1 MKRKRANIQTS
12 GNAPSGNALPDPTAF
27 AALRRESE
35 GRESEGR
42 EIEAMWEG
50 DGQWYPAVVIALSTS
65 TVTVRFEDGIV
76 QETNSQGIRWLSSH
90 RLWDVLR
97 HRLLEKNDET
107 AVVSELAPARL
118 DRSVYAST
126 SDLQPRVSDALRN
139 GGRQHPPNGP
149 TSTSDQ

>member
-35 GRESEGR
+35 GREIEGR

-76 QETNSQGIRWLSSH
+76 QETLK
-90 RLWDVLR
+90 
-97 HRLLEKNDET
+97 EFET
-107 AVVSELAPARL
+107 ETMNA
-118 DRSVYAST
+118 
-126 SDLQPRVSDALRN
+126 LQKMRVNRPFF
-139 GGRQHPPNGP
+139 G
-149 TSTSDQ
+149 

>member
-1 MKRKRANIQTS
+1 MKRKLANIQTSGNAPS

-27 AALRRESE
+27 AALRRE

-42 EIEAMWEG
+42 EIEAMWEE

-65 TVTVRFEDGIV
+65 AVTVRFVEDGIV
-76 QETNSQGIRWLSSH
+76 QQTNSQGIRWLSSH

-107 AVVSELAPARL
+107 AVVSKLAPARL

-126 SDLQPRVSDALRN
+126 SDLQP
-139 GGRQHPPNGP
+139 GGRWC
-149 TSTSDQ
+149 T